1 MRISKA
7 ARWLVLACI
16 CLGMS
21 ISAFGTAQTAMACS
35 NAGCVTTVTSPSQID
50 TYVSPIS
57 VTAVTS
63 TFTERA
69 TTSQVPSVSIPGS
82 LGFTVMDARGNNQ
95 GFVASVTSSAFTSSL
110 FPLLPI
116 SNTAILVSAVPIVTS
131 VCYGPYNCG
140 AGEGLGTSVG
150 ASLGSDPPVA
160 IECPVASM
168 GEGQYAVTVPLSLTV
183 TGLTAEKLGS
193 YPASYAGSFTV
204 SVAEGQP
211 LSTYAGYGCNV
222 PPSVG

>member
-1 MRISKA
+1 M
-7 ARWLVLACI
+7 ACAF
-16 CLGMS
+16 LGMS
-21 ISAFGTAQTAMACS
+21 IPVFGTAHTAMACS

-63 TFTERA
+63 TFLERA
-69 TTSQVPSVSIPGS
+69 TTSQVASVSIPGS

-95 GFVASVTSSAFTSSL
+95 GFVASVTSSSFASSL

-116 SNTAILVSAVPIVTS
+116 SNTAILVSATPTVTA

-140 AGEGLGTSVG
+140 SGTGLASSVG
-150 ASLGSDPPVA
+150 ASLGSNPAVA
-160 IECPVASM
+160 VECPVASM

-193 YPASYAGSFTV
+193 YPASYAGTFTV

-211 LSTYAGYGCNV
+211 LSTFAGYGCTT
-222 PPSVG
+222 PPAVG